1 MFFENKRNK
10 NKTEASGN
18 IKNNLHPKKKLFLWA
33 ECFSRFVFKKQ
44 APNANVQKDF
54 KRNCEKIGSLNF
66 PFHSAVSRSKM
77 CFFIPLT
84 TMKQFSPFFNFVYFH
99 IFFHFVYFII
109 LSISLFFHFVYF
121 IIFSFYLFHYFLI
134 LKFKRISV

>member
-18 IKNNLHPKKKLFLWA
+18 IKNNLHPKKKLFLRA

-44 APNANVQKDF
+44 APNVNVQKDF
-54 KRNCEKIGSLNF
+54 KRNCEEIGSLNF
-66 PFHSAVSRSKM
+66 PFHSVVSRSKM

-84 TMKQFSPFFNFVYFH
+84 TMKQFSPFF
-99 IFFHFVYFII
+99 
-109 LSISLFFHFVYF
+109 HFVYF
-121 IIFSFYLFHYFLI
+121 IIFSFCLFHYFFI
-134 LKFKRISV
+134 LSISLFFNTEI